1 METQLSFQLSRGWAR
16 VLRVVDQ
23 IAIDRFLRSNLT
35 VLRTRKPVQFDRIKG
50 HQALN
55 GKYSDRSHEFLST
68 ENVDDS
74 PQVIGQYMQTHFCTH
89 MFKGL
94 RQEVSRPHPEF
105 ERTEDMFDGAPSLFH
120 FSRVPVQAI
129 LHGIQNAFM
138 FPAPDAPFLAGG
150 ALCFQRALLTG

>member
-35 VLRTRKPVQFDRIKG
+35 ALGARKPVQFDRKKG
-50 HQALN
+50 HLALN
-55 GKYSDRSHEFLST
+55 SKYPDRSHKFFNA

-105 ERTEDMFDGAPSLFH
+105 ERTEDMFNGASSLFH
-120 FSRVPVQAI
+120 LSRVPVQAI
-129 LHGIQNAFM
+129 LHGIQNCFV
-138 FPAPDAPFLAGG
+138 FPSPDSPFLTGG
-150 ALCFQRALLTG
+150 ALSLQRTLLAG